1 MNNILENI
9 ILLVVIGGFLI
20 GIGILIWLI
29 KNIFDANKAKLQQS
43 DIEKIELVLNPLKD
57 QIQNLNKQIVELQK
71 EQAAAKESFRNNV
84 SQVIEQTS
92 KIRIDAENLTA
103 ALKGDSKTQGDWGEM
118 ILEKTLEESGLRKGQ
133 DYELQKSFRDR
144 NGSLLIPDAIIYL
157 PGERN
162 IIIDSKVSLKAY
174 QQYSQ
179 AQTEDKDMFL
189 KAHIKSLKDH
199 MKTLAEKDYKNLD
212 GVNAPD
218 YQLIFVPLESALS
231 LALSNE
237 WELQKIA
244 MQNHIGFVTPTN
256 LITVLRMAESLWALD
271 KQNKNAIEIS
281 KRAGLLINKFVGLQE
296 DLTDIERYFKQAE
309 DAFEK
314 TKIKL
319 YQGKGNLVDQAKEL
333 EVLGAKAKKT
343 IENKS

>member
-1 MNNILENI
+1 MNSILENTNL
-9 ILLVVIGGFLI
+9 LLVASGF
-20 GIGILIWLI
+20 ILALSVLLWSMRNLLT
-29 KNIFDANKAKLQQS
+29 NKQEKLQETNL
-43 DIEKIELVLNPLKD
+43 EKLELILNPLKD
-57 QIQNLNKQIVELQK
+57 QIQGLNKQIVELQK

-92 KIRIDAENLTA
+92 KIRVDAENLTA

-118 ILEKTLEESGLRKGQ
+118 ILEKTLEESGLRKGK
-133 DYELQKSFRDR
+133 DYELQKAFRDV
-144 NGSLLIPDAIIYL
+144 NGKLLIPDAIIYL

-179 AQTEDKDMFL
+179 AKDDEKAIYL

-199 MKTLAEKDYKNLD
+199 MKVLAEKDYKNLD
-212 GVNAPD
+212 GINAPD

-244 MQNHIGFVTPTN
+244 MQSHIGFVTPTN

-271 KQNKNAIEIS
+271 KQNKNALEIS

-296 DLTDIERYFKQAE
+296 DLEDIERYFKQAE
-309 DAFEK
+309 EAFDK
-314 TKIKL
+314 TKTKL
-319 YQGKGNLVDQAKEL
+319 YQGKGNLVDQAREL
-333 EVLGAKAKKT
+333 ELLGAKAKKT
-343 IENKS
+343 IEDKS